1 MAKNIDTALL
11 RSFISAVELGGFH
24 RAASAVHRAESTISL
39 QMAKLEQILGV
50 ALFQKHG
57 RSRQLT
63 NDGEDFLVY
72 ARQILALH
80 DQALSAMQPSSG
92 AGGYVRV
99 GAMDDYAVQV
109 LPEVVAQFMKEFPQI
124 DVEVTSGFSD
134 RLVTRLGMDFDLVLS
149 THPVGEGTGH
159 VLRHEETKWA
169 YSATLPLPQTSLLP
183 LALLPPGNI
192 FRRWGLRALQNAGRQ
207 WRVAFTGS
215 SITTVEA
222 AASAGIGLT
231 IAKASTANSAL
242 RLLGVE
248 DGLPPLPQTE
258 IALNRASATESR
270 AARQFA
276 EFTIAYLSSTSG
288 A

>member
-1 MAKNIDTALL
+1 MSKNIDTALL
-11 RSFISAVELGGFH
+11 RSFISAVELGGFN
-24 RAASAVHRAESTISL
+24 RAAAVVHRAESTISL
-39 QMAKLEQILGV
+39 QMQRLEELLGV
-50 ALFQKHG
+50 ELFQKQG

-72 ARQILALH
+72 ARQILTLH
-80 DQALSAMQPSSG
+80 DQAINAMQPSSDT
-92 AGGYVRV
+92 GGYVRV

-109 LPEVVAQFMKEFPQI
+109 LPEVVAKFMKEYPEI
-124 DVEVTSGFSD
+124 DIEVTSGFSD

-169 YSATLPLPQTSLLP
+169 FSADLPLPESDVLP

-192 FRRWGLRALQNAGRQ
+192 FRRWGLRALQNAGTQ

-222 AASAGIGLT
+222 AASAGIGVTL
-231 IAKASTANSAL
+231 AKASTANRAL
-242 RLLGVE
+242 RLLSAE
-248 DGLPPLPQTE
+248 DGLPILPQTE
-258 IALNRASATESR
+258 IALNRSSATESR
-270 AARQFA
+270 QARRFG
-276 EFTIAYLSSTSG
+276 EFIIDYFSG